1 MLDTVLLTGKQL
13 YDRQVWIAMISAEVA
28 WGRKELLAMPL
39 IVTQDG
45 KRTVQRVLKPDEPLS
60 KLHEAL

>member
-13 YDRQVWIAMISAEVA
+13 YEGQVWIAWA
-28 WGRKELLAMPL
+28 RKELLGMPL

-45 KRTVQRVLKPDEPLS
+45 KRTVQRVPKPDEPLS